1 MMKYYGKNELAE
13 RLKISIPTLTKW
25 ISLKKIPHIKLG
37 SNKHSRILF
46 DPEKVEEYLKKFE
59 VNTFTEKKDL
69 KRDLSWANNFY
80 PYRDEE
86 GNIVFINE
94 VNPNDKRDTQPW
106 GRVKF

>member
-1 MMKYYGKNELAE
+1 MDNYISKNELAE
-13 RLKISIPTLTKW
+13 RLKISINTLTKW
-25 ISLKKIPHIKLG
+25 IRLKKIPHIKLG
-37 SNKHSRILF
+37 DFKHSRILF
-46 DPEKVEEYLKKFE
+46 DPEKVKEYLKKFE
-59 VNTFTEKKDL
+59 VNTFTNEKDS

-80 PYRDEE
+80 PYHDEE